1 MSTTRATRSWLKVK
15 GLSSGTYLQQE
26 KTGEKSAP
34 QSSALFC
41 IVTLHVT
48 RKKLDNVLL

>member
-1 MSTTRATRSWLKVK
+1 MSTTRATRSWPKVK
-15 GLSSGTYLQQE
+15 GLSSGTYLQRE
-26 KTGEKSAP
+26 KVGEKFAL

-48 RKKLDNVLL
+48 RKKPDNVLL